1 MKIEKNSL
9 ITNPEI
15 NVIVKVKTAIEE
27 VDNVWYLINNID
39 FFDSNNYEPIFPKHE
54 YVDELLK
61 KKRRGADIEEYYN
74 EFKAIFENE
83 IYVLSD
89 YENGIK
95 NAKDKL
101 KNVES
106 IFETLKYYV
115 KQWNFEL
122 FSNYIISL
130 SLYGTSGAYYSTENE
145 GIINLRTNK
154 EGLFRRGIDPSATIV
169 HEIIH
174 IGMERN
180 IIRKYNISHNMKERI
195 VDKFLKFHFNNI
207 FPEYELKERGD
218 KSIDPFIELQIDWDN
233 LPSRILELKKRR
245 GV

>member
-1 MKIEKNSL
+1 MKIEKNAL
-9 ITNPEI
+9 IINPEI
-15 NVIVKVKTAIEE
+15 NVVVKAKTAIEE
-27 VDNVWYLINNID
+27 VDNIWYLINNID

-74 EFKAIFENE
+74 EFKEIFENE

-115 KQWNFEL
+115 KQWDFEL

-154 EGLFRRGIDPSATIV
+154 DGWRREPSLPQATV
-169 HEIIH
+169 
-174 IGMERN
+174 
-180 IIRKYNISHNMKERI
+180 
-195 VDKFLKFHFNNI
+195 
-207 FPEYELKERGD
+207 
-218 KSIDPFIELQIDWDN
+218 W
-233 LPSRILELKKRR
+233 
-245 GV
+245 